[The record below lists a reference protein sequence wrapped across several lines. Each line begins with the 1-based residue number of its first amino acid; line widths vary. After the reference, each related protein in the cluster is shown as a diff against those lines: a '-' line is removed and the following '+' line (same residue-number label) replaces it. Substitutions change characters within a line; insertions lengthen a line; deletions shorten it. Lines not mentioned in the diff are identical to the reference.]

1 MKKRN
6 GQEIRIVPSVAV
18 YGVLVLLDIYLLLR
32 YYDWQAGVFTL
43 EMLTQLSLVTVFG
56 SGLVQ
61 SLKKWMEQNP
71 RPQREEKRKKLK
83 HWMYVLLLL
92 VSVFMLG
99 FALYLV
105 PQYLQGGYS
114 LYLMDMLLLL
124 ASFLLWGIY
133 AGISIRA
140 LVKR

>member
-61 SLKKWMEQNP
+61 SLKKWMAQNS

-83 HWMYVLLLL
+83 HWMYILLLL
-92 VSVFMLG
+92 VSVLMLG

-114 LYLMDMLLLL
+114 LYLMDMLL
-124 ASFLLWGIY
+124 
-133 AGISIRA
+133 R
-140 LVKR
+140 